1 MMNLDL
7 DDYYIGREKII
18 TVAVVAAPTGVLHH
32 LFRSLR
38 AFKKSTLSSRSQT
51 AVHLPKVISPNFLI

>member
-18 TVAVVAAPTGVLHH
+18 TVVVVAAPTGVLH

-38 AFKKSTLSSRSQT
+38 AFKKSTLSSRTQT